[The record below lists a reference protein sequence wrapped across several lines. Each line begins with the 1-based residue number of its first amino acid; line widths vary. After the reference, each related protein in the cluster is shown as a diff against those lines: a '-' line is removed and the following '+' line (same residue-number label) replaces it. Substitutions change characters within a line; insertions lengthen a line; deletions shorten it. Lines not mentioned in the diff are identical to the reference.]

1 MLIFWKNVDLD
12 RFGLNQS
19 CKANGFN
26 GSLKVPF
33 CCQSS
38 LVAQRS
44 KEYGAHKDHKG
55 GPHCHVLILQSP
67 CLRARI
73 VVG

>member
-12 RFGLNQS
+12 RFGLNQR

-44 KEYGAHKDHKG
+44 KEYGAHG
-55 GPHCHVLILQSP
+55 AQ
-67 CLRARI
+67 RI
-73 VVG
+73 EAIWLEVFAT